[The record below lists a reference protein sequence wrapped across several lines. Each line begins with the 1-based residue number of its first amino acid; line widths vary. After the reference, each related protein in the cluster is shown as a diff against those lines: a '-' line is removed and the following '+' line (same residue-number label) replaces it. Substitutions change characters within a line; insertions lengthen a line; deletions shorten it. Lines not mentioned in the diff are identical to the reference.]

1 MEIIDDSSSK
11 ETGGM
16 RSLRKQS
23 GDYSSDEMSHEESSK
38 AGRFKG
44 LREGAVTW
52 LLTEYLAM
60 VDREV
65 VMKGRKVSVAE
76 LVGVLRY
83 AMASLRPGMKLEVG
97 TIPRL

>member
-1 MEIIDDSSSK
+1 MLIELDEGLRGRPVLEI
-11 ETGGM
+11 
-16 RSLRKQS
+16 LRLQ
-23 GDYSSDEMSHEESSK
+23 YP
-38 AGRFKG
+38 KG

-83 AMASLRPGMKLEVG
+83 AMASLRPGMRLEVG